1 MDSSPQATET
11 ETLSSLYTRLLDK
24 QVARLLASLQPDG
37 AFQAEGAAYSIYDQN
52 GMYPLALAYLRPGG
66 QYENDSRLLDAILR
80 SGDRHLRE
88 LNAQGQWEVITPGGR
103 WGWSYDEWRQHFWL
117 ETVLLLGERLG
128 AERLAQWDEG
138 IARAVAG
145 IVAITRERM
154 AQGLVDFVE
163 GVCVTSPNHTA
174 WYALVCRRAGIRYG
188 RPDWVELGDTL
199 FAQMRDAQTPD
210 GFWVEFAAPTVGYN
224 YVSLL
229 AVGVLWEHLGAG
241 ASPEW
246 LDCIERGMDAQLHW
260 SYPNGGI
267 VGEIE
272 GRQRYHGPSNHALP
286 AVCARWPRGAA
297 ALRATAQRLLDGEQ
311 AGHFLNSVSAGFL
324 CETARYLERYEP
336 SAEET
341 EATESVWKARG
352 FTAGWRRVG
361 PWQATLSGLVTPQYE
376 SRWRL
381 DIANLV
387 GLYHAQGGLLAG
399 GGHSKHDPEWAT
411 FTVRPTP
418 NADPVWLPT
427 GAQLT
432 QGKTEDCLRLDYGGV
447 PVRVEAAL
455 SPEEATFRFALEAP
469 SPGVAATARLLR
481 PLAPGTEVRGPDG
494 AAQRLDPAEP
504 IAWTLAAGGEI
515 GIGPVR
521 YLLPPGGLFR
531 WPLLPFNPYNQQD
544 TSDVSE
550 AFAAL
555 ETALDAALPEAAIRV
570 RVEAP

>member
-1 MDSSPQATET
+1 M
-11 ETLSSLYTRLLDK
+11 
-24 QVARLLASLQPDG
+24 
-37 AFQAEGAAYSIYDQN
+37 
-52 GMYPLALAYLRPGG
+52 
-66 QYENDSRLLDAILR
+66 
-80 SGDRHLRE
+80 
-88 LNAQGQWEVITPGGR
+88 
-103 WGWSYDEWRQHFWL
+103 
-117 ETVLLLGERLG
+117 
-128 AERLAQWDEG
+128 
-138 IARAVAG
+138 
-145 IVAITRERM
+145 
-154 AQGLVDFVE
+154 
-163 GVCVTSPNHTA
+163 
-174 WYALVCRRAGIRYG
+174 
-188 RPDWVELGDTL
+188 
-199 FAQMRDAQTPD
+199 
-210 GFWVEFAAPTVGYN
+210 
-224 YVSLL
+224 
-229 AVGVLWEHLGAG
+229 
-241 ASPEW
+241 
-246 LDCIERGMDAQLHW
+246 
-260 SYPNGGI
+260 
-267 VGEIE
+267 
-272 GRQRYHGPSNHALP
+272 
-286 AVCARWPRGAA
+286 
-297 ALRATAQRLLDGEQ
+297 
-311 AGHFLNSVSAGFL
+311 
-324 CETARYLERYEP
+324 
-336 SAEET
+336 
-341 EATESVWKARG
+341 
-352 FTAGWRRVG
+352 
-361 PWQATLSGLVTPQYE
+361 SGLVTPQYE

-521 YLLPPGGLFR
+521 HLLPPGGLFR